1 MTVSPYTVLR
11 LQLLANGYA
20 PIPVDGK
27 RPSLKDWQKKTAPNA
42 EEIELWE
49 KTYPYAENTCILTAT
64 TPTLDIDIRNP
75 EAAEAIEALARERFE
90 ERGHVLTRF
99 GQSPKRAILLR
110 TDKPFKKIT
119 GNVVAPNGEA
129 EKIELLGDRQQ
140 VVVAGIHPKTE
151 KQYAWFGGDP
161 GSIKHEDLPYVT
173 EAEAKQ
179 FVADAVT
186 LLIKYHAYHEP
197 ARVTAN
203 GNGREPA
210 DWATLID
217 SISYGFNLHDS
228 LRDLAAKLIANG
240 KMSEAQVIE
249 FLQDKMV
256 HSAMPHDQRWR
267 ERLND
272 IRGWSPALYV

>member
-1 MTVSPYTVLR
+1 MTMSPYTARR
-11 LQLLANGYA
+11 LQLLANCYA

-27 RPSLKDWQKKTAPNA
+27 RPPLKDWQKKTDANA

-49 KTYPYAENTCILTAT
+49 RTYPYAENTGILTTT
-64 TPTLDIDIRNP
+64 TPTLDIDIKNP

-129 EKIELLGDRQQ
+129 EKIELLGDGQQ

-179 FVADAVT
+179 FVTDAVT
-186 LLIKYHAYHEP
+186 LLVKDHAYTEP
-197 ARVTAN
+197 TRVTAN
-203 GNGREPA
+203 RNGREPA
-210 DWATLID
+210 DWAALID
-217 SISYGFNLHDS
+217 NISCGFN
-228 LRDLAAKLIANG
+228 
-240 KMSEAQVIE
+240 
-249 FLQDKMV
+249 
-256 HSAMPHDQRWR
+256 
-267 ERLND
+267 
-272 IRGWSPALYV
+272 